1 MAIFGKGIK
10 NREPDKARFQ
20 ENKKLVHTRIKE
32 IVSGFNRNPNIQNLM
47 RKRLDSLIERL
58 RLSGDHTD
66 KSLSKEVDCFVKNR
80 KVSKLVSQIYSEDEK
95 SLSVVFLIYD
105 GAQLIRDRVIDPMN
119 QIIISELK
127 KDKEIRKTLKSIDA
141 GDGDEGC
148 IYVTFK
154 NK

>member
-47 RKRLDSLIERL
+47 RKRLDSLIESL

-66 KSLSKEVDCFVKNR
+66 KSLSKEVDGFDKNR
-80 KVSKLVSQIYSEDEK
+80 KVPKLLSQIYSEDEK

-105 GAQLIRDRVIDPMN
+105 GAQLIRDRVVDPMN

-127 KDKEIRKTLKSIDA
+127 KDKEIRKTLKYIDA